1 MSANV
6 LVRSKAWKYGDNI
19 DTDVI
24 IPARYLTS
32 SDPAHLA
39 QHCME
44 DIDTEFVKKAGEG
57 DFIVAGKNF
66 GCGSSRE
73 HAPIA
78 IKAAGI
84 SCVIA
89 KSFARIFYRNAFNMG
104 LPILDCP
111 EAVDGINDGDEI
123 EVSLTE
129 GTIKNLSTGAEFNAS
144 PIPPFM
150 QELIAAGGLIGYAR
164 SRIEK
169 SAASADQEGADE

>member
-1 MSANV
+1 MVNV
-6 LVRSKAWKYGDNI
+6 ILRGKSWKYGDNI
-19 DTDVI
+19 DTDAI
-24 IPARYLTS
+24 IPARYLAS
-32 SDPAHLA
+32 SDPDFLA

-44 DIDTEFVKKAGEG
+44 DADAEFVTKAQEG

-89 KSFARIFYRNAFNMG
+89 KGFARIFYRNAFNMG

-111 EAVDGINDGDEI
+111 EAVDGIDDGDEI
-123 EVSLTE
+123 EINLSK
-129 GTIKNLSTGAEFNAS
+129 GIIKNLATGEEFRAE
-144 PIPPFM
+144 PVPPFM
-150 QELIAAGGLIGYAR
+150 QKLIDAGGLIGYAR
-164 SRIEK
+164 SRIK
-169 SAASADQEGADE
+169 DMAADENEKEAQG